1 MKILLLAALVV
12 VGAGLLGR
20 EVLALG
26 AARRAGEAMLPHYR
40 RFRRRVLG
48 IALLLV
54 LSVVVGWYDNLAE
67 WGTFTLRDH
76 LLYVGGVFILLIW
89 TLITASRDLKETAHE
104 ALAERRR
111 LAADS
116 FQHIQD
122 EIERKKEEEK
132 EKAPSGKK
140 KRRR

>member
-1 MKILLLAALVV
+1 MRIFLLAALVV

-20 EVLALG
+20 EVLAVG
-26 AARRAGEAMLPHYR
+26 AARRAGEPMVPHYR
-40 RFRRRVLG
+40 RLRRRVLG
-48 IALLLV
+48 IALLIV
-54 LSVVVGWYDNLAE
+54 LYVIVGWYDVLAD
-67 WGTFTLRDH
+67 WGTFTVRDH

-122 EIERKKEEEK
+122 EIERKKEENK
-132 EKAPSGKK
+132 GKAPAGKK